1 LVASATE
8 VAVIVAEP
16 FATAVTTPEASTVA
30 TEESLEDHVTAL
42 LVASAGLTVAV
53 RDCVEPPTVI
63 ASVEPLTETPL
74 TATTDDVIVTV

>member
-1 LVASATE
+1 MVASATE

-16 FATAVTTPEASTVA
+16 LLTAVTTPEASTVA
-30 TEESLEDHVTAL
+30 TVASLLDHDTAL

-63 ASVEPLTETPL
+63 ARLEPLTLTPL
-74 TATTDDVIVTV
+74 TDVVIVMGP